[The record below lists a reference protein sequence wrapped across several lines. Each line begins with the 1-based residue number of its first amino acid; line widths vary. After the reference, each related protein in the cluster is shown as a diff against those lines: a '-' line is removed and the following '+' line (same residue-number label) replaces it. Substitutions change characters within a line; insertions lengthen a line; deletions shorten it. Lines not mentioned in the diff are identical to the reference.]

1 MAIEKE
7 NSERQA
13 KEKLVSAR
21 LLAGLMAVILTVS
34 LLSFPSAQAK
44 NAPSSPPTK
53 NASAPT
59 SSGGAGSPGYRVEA
73 TSNYAGTLSCQM
85 CKDGIRVKSDRM
97 GLTWI
102 LTAPKWNA
110 QIYNTSTECYM
121 DLPYDEWTKR
131 QSFIPMAKKKTTLK
145 MEKTNST
152 KVIHGLNTRLYV
164 IMATFAPGTPGA
176 PAMPGMAG
184 GPGAQSVGQPKSK
197 SGSPK
202 AVSPPKTMTVREAE
216 MWVAKDPCVPKQF
229 NELMGKIFGIPA
241 EDGLPLS
248 ISLRQKN
255 GKITSIW
262 ETVKLTKGNI
272 TKDEFKPILG
282 YKKVKTEVEMMLGD
296 QDLGLSDS
304 DGLDSKPAKR
314 LKTDEMP

>member
-1 MAIEKE
+1 MAIEKKNAVRRAE
-7 NSERQA
+7 E
-13 KEKLVSAR
+13 R
-21 LLAGLMAVILTVS
+21 LLCAGLLAHL
-34 LLSFPSAQAK
+34 LLSTTPAFAK
-44 NAPSSPPTK
+44 NDTPQAPTK
-53 NASAPT
+53 NAAGT
-59 SSGGAGSPGYRVEA
+59 AKAGGAGSPGYRVEA

-102 LTAPKWNA
+102 LTSPKWNA

-131 QSFIPMAKKKTTLK
+131 QSFIPTAKKKTTLK
-145 MEKTNST
+145 MEKTNET
-152 KVIHGLNTRLYV
+152 KVIHGLKTRLYV
-164 IMATFAPGTPGA
+164 IMATFAPPTPGN
-176 PAMPGMAG
+176 PGMAG
-184 GPGAQSVGQPKSK
+184 GPGSQPSVRTKSK
-197 SGSPK
+197 SPPGK
-202 AVSPPKTMTVREAE
+202 AVSPKTITVKEAE

-262 ETVKLTKGNI
+262 ETVKLSKGNI
-272 TKDEFKPILG
+272 TRDEFKPIQG

-296 QDLGLSDS
+296 QDLGLSES
-304 DGLDSKPAKR
+304 GGLDSKPVKR
-314 LKTDEMP
+314 PKLNEMP

>member
-1 MAIEKE
+1 MSPASNKVAFIG
-7 NSERQA
+7 
-13 KEKLVSAR
+13 
-21 LLAGLMAVILTVS
+21 LLACLAMSGGS
-34 LLSFPSAQAK
+34 LEAK
-44 NAPSSPPTK
+44 APAPAAGAKAAP
-53 NASAPT
+53 ASAGKSPAAT
-59 SSGGAGSPGYRVEA
+59 AMPGAAGYSGYRVEA

-85 CKDGIRVKSDRM
+85 CKEGIRVKSDRM

-121 DLPYDEWTKR
+121 DLPYNDWTKR
-131 QSFIPMAKKKTTLK
+131 QSFIPMAKKKATLK
-145 MEKTNST
+145 LEKTKNT
-152 KVIHGLNTRLYV
+152 KVMHGLNTRQYL
-164 IMATFAPGTPGA
+164 IMATFQPGA
-176 PAMPGMAG
+176 PGF
-184 GPGAQSVGQPKSK
+184 PGAQSMPGMPGA
-197 SGSPK
+197 SGSAAAAQKKGKQPARADALK
-202 AVSPPKTMTVREAE
+202 PVTVREAE

-262 ETVKLTKGNI
+262 ETVKLTKSNI
-272 TKDEFKPILG
+272 AKDEFKPIVG

-296 QDLGLSDS
+296 QDLGLSES
-304 DGLDSKPAKR
+304 DGLDAKPVKR
-314 LKTDEMP
+314 PRLDEMP

>member
-1 MAIEKE
+1 MRRRVLAIEKK
-7 NSERQA
+7 NAARRT
-13 KEKLVSAR
+13 KER
-21 LLAGLMAVILTVS
+21 LLCAGLLAHV
-34 LLSFPSAQAK
+34 LLSAAPAIAK
-44 NAPSSPPTK
+44 SDAPQSPTK
-53 NASAPT
+53 HAAAT
-59 SSGGAGSPGYRVEA
+59 ATAGGAGSPGYRVEA

-102 LTAPKWNA
+102 LTSPKWNA

-145 MEKTNST
+145 MEKTNET
-152 KVIHGLNTRLYV
+152 KVIHGMKTRLYV
-164 IMATFAPGTPGA
+164 IMATFAPGTPGVPGN
-176 PAMPGMAG
+176 PAMAG
-184 GPGAQSVGQPKSK
+184 GPGAQPVGRKKSK
-197 SGSPK
+197 SPPAK
-202 AVSPPKTMTVREAE
+202 AVSPKLITVKEAE
-216 MWVAKDPCVPKQF
+216 MWVAKDPCVPRQF

-262 ETVKLTKGNI
+262 ETVKLNKGNI
-272 TKDEFKPILG
+272 TRDEFKPIVG

-296 QDLGLSDS
+296 QDLGLSES
-304 DGLDSKPAKR
+304 GGLDSKPVKR
-314 LKTDEMP
+314 PKLNEMP

>member
-7 NSERQA
+7 NAVRLTH
-13 KEKLVSAR
+13 EKLLCVG
-21 LLAGLMAVILTVS
+21 LLA
-34 LLSFPSAQAK
+34 LLLPCCAPANAK
-44 NAPSSPPTK
+44 NEAVSVTAKTAAAPITK
-53 NASAPT
+53 
-59 SSGGAGSPGYRVEA
+59 SGPGSPGYRVEA

-102 LTAPKWNA
+102 LTSPKWNA

-121 DLPYDEWTKR
+121 DLPYGDWTKR
-131 QSFIPMAKKKTTLK
+131 QSFIPMAKKKAKLK
-145 MEKTNST
+145 VEKTNNT
-152 KVIHGLNTRLYV
+152 KVIQGLSATQYL
-164 IMATFAPGTPGA
+164 IMATFEPGAFPPPGMPGA
-176 PAMPGMAG
+176 PGMMP
-184 GPGAQSVGQPKSK
+184 GPGAQAVVQKKSK
-197 SGSPK
+197 SAPAK
-202 AVSPPKTMTVREAE
+202 AVSLKPITVREAE

-272 TKDEFKPILG
+272 TKDEFKPIVG

-296 QDLGLSDS
+296 QDLGLSEDV
-304 DGLDSKPAKR
+304 GLDSKPAKR
-314 LKTDEMP
+314 PKMDEMP

>member
-1 MAIEKE
+1 MAIEKKNAVRLTE
-7 NSERQA
+7 
-13 KEKLVSAR
+13 AR
-21 LLAGLMAVILTVS
+21 LLWAGLLAY
-34 LLSFPSAQAK
+34 LLLCAAPAFAK
-44 NAPSSPPTK
+44 NDTPQAPAK
-53 NASAPT
+53 SAAGT
-59 SSGGAGSPGYRVEA
+59 AAVGGGGSPGYRVEA

-102 LTAPKWNA
+102 LTSPKWNA

-145 MEKTNST
+145 MEKTNET
-152 KVIHGLNTRLYV
+152 KVIHGMKTRLYV
-164 IMATFAPGTPGA
+164 IMATFSPAPPGN
-176 PAMPGMAG
+176 PGMPGV
-184 GPGAQSVGQPKSK
+184 PGAQPSGQKKSK
-197 SGSPK
+197 SPPGK
-202 AVSPPKTMTVREAE
+202 AVSPKTITVREAE

-262 ETVKLTKGNI
+262 ETVKLSKGNV

-296 QDLGLSDS
+296 QDLGLSES
-304 DGLDSKPAKR
+304 GGLDSKPVKR
-314 LKTDEMP
+314 LKLNEMP